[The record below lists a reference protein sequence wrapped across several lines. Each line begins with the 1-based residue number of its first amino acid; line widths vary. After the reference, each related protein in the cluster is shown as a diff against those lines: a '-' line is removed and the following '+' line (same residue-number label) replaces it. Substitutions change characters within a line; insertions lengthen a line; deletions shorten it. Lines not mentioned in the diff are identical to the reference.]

1 MPLAE
6 RPLVLPATALIV
18 RAAGPQVA
26 VVGDDQTFRFKTVAV
41 GRDLGPTVEI
51 TSGLTGRELVIINP
65 GDGLRD
71 GMRITPQGV

>member
-1 MPLAE
+1 M
-6 RPLVLPATALIV
+6 
-18 RAAGPQVA
+18 
-26 VVGDDQTFRFKTVAV
+26 GDDQTVRFKAVAV
-41 GRDLGPTVEI
+41 GRDFGSTIEI

>member
-1 MPLAE
+1 
-6 RPLVLPATALIV
+6 LIV

-26 VVGDDQTFRFKTVAV
+26 VVGDDQTVRFKAVAV
-41 GRDLGPTVEI
+41 GRDFGSTIEI